1 MGAVDLYRTVKKVV
15 PSLQLLLISSMA
27 SDDPEGM
34 IYYEKMREYVA
45 NDPDVH
51 ILTDF
56 MGVRDLEVNAFQ
68 RLTDVGIHMAT
79 KEGFGLV
86 ISEMLWKKVPVV
98 ARPVGGVKLQVLDGI
113 TGFLAWN
120 LDELSKRVVELLSNS
135 EMRELMGSNGR
146 AHVLKNFTI
155 TKHAIRYLRIFGE
168 LARVRE

>member
-1 MGAVDLYRTVKKVV
+1 MYKLPLGV
-15 PSLQLLLISSMA
+15 
-27 SDDPEGM
+27 
-34 IYYEKMREYVA
+34 REYVA

-155 TKHAIRYLRIFGE
+155 TKHAIRYLRIFRE
-168 LARVRE
+168 LARA